1 VIQLKALGGLQLE
14 PSSFTQPKPLLL
26 LIHLALEGAQQRRHL
41 AELFWPEGQGLKS
54 LSMTLTRLRQGAG
67 PVVEA
72 DDRRVWTT
80 VASDVKALLETLD
93 KSQWR
98 RAAELYTGAFVEGVV
113 LDWGSELEEWVYTTR
128 EYLAERV
135 QYALLNLAEAAAMQS
150 DFQTAAGFAERA
162 YRLPGLAG
170 TEVGRLKQLY
180 SLLAAG
186 QSLLAPEVRKEAESY
201 GIALRLST
209 AEARAAFE
217 TTAAIPHNLVLK
229 GTSFVG
235 RDLELT
241 EIATLLAKPSCRLL
255 TLTGSGGSGKTRLAL
270 QVAHEQL
277 KLGSYPDGVFMVML
291 EAIAHAQLLPTQLA
305 QALNLDL
312 AEGEPLS
319 QVKRALGHKR
329 LLLVLDNFEQLL
341 GKAAGR
347 SSDLD
352 RSEVDGAGAAGRVG
366 IAKGKAEDGSSEQLA
381 VMGKAAG
388 QSSDLDRF
396 RIRRSGEGE
405 NAREADGA
413 VMLSELLRACP
424 NLKLLITSR
433 ERLNLEEEH
442 VFLLEGLPY
451 PKRAAPAWEEA
462 EASDAVQLFVQ
473 RAEQA
478 QPSFGLTL
486 ETLPDVIRICHLVE
500 GLPLGLELAAS
511 WVRYL
516 SCAEIAAEISRN
528 LDFLT
533 SSTRDVPER
542 QRSLRAVFASSW
554 RLLGAKEQEALRKL
568 SVFRGGFRREA
579 AGKVTGATLPLLA
592 SLVDKSLL
600 RVLPDGRYDRHPLLY
615 YFIHE
620 KSVAKPAERLR
631 TQCDHAAYYLELAA
645 KAEPLLRSSEQVYWF
660 NRLEEELENFRV
672 AFDYLADDPL
682 RALKLAGEL
691 GYFWEVRGHYR
702 EGYEVVSRF
711 LDRVQAVD
719 KVTAKA
725 LLIAAN
731 LARRQGDHQ
740 AAQRRYEASLSQA
753 ETLAEAPIQIEAL
766 NGLGIIAKLNRG
778 DYQSAHRYYQQGL
791 ELARRSADKALVAQS
806 LRLLGALAVEHSRY
820 REAQRSYEESARLY
834 TALGDQHSRAKSLV
848 NLATVLTYLGDLDK
862 AHQLNLASLELFR
875 VVGDKHGEG
884 ISLLNLGLDAA
895 TRGERR
901 ESIRLYQESLALFRT
916 LGEQHMVSHLLNN
929 LAGVYQELAELH
941 QARELLA
948 ESLAIQRHIGDVSL
962 ISHALY
968 ILGQVHHDL
977 GESEAAYRCYQE
989 CVELCRKNDE
999 NWALMRVLEVLAKWH
1014 IERQDY
1020 SAARAALEQAR
1031 ALAEVA
1037 GDHQTLAKV
1046 RETQA
1051 RLEAASS
1058 STVTAAPKRNLSA
1071 KVKAETKPSTNS
1083 SD

>member
-1 VIQLKALGGLQLE
+1 MIQLKALGGLQLD

-41 AELFWPEGQGLKS
+41 AELFWPKGQGMKS

-67 PVVEA
+67 SVVET
-72 DDRRVWTT
+72 DERRVWTT
-80 VASDVKALLETLD
+80 VPSDVKELLEALD
-93 KSQWR
+93 KRQWR

-135 QYALLNLAEAAAMQS
+135 QYALLNLAEAAAKQS
-150 DFQTAAGFAERA
+150 DFQTAASFAERA

-180 SLLAAG
+180 GLLAAG
-186 QSLLAPEVRKEAESY
+186 QSLLAPEVRKEAADY
-201 GIALRLST
+201 GIGLQLTTEA
-209 AEARAAFE
+209 ARAAFE
-217 TTAAIPHNLVLK
+217 ATAAIPHNLVLK

-241 EIATLLAKPSCRLL
+241 EIATLLAKLSCRLL
-255 TLTGSGGSGKTRLAL
+255 MLTGSGGSGKTRLAL

-277 KLGSYPDGVFMVML
+277 KLGSYPEGVFMVML
-291 EAIAHAQLLPTQLA
+291 EAITHPQLLPTQLA

-319 QVKRALGHKR
+319 QVKRAIGHKR

-341 GKAAGR
+341 GKAAGL
-347 SSDLD
+347 SAGFDQN
-352 RSEVDGAGAAGRVG
+352 GAGPAL
-366 IAKGKAEDGSSEQLA
+366 GKSADALPEQLA
-381 VMGKAAG
+381 VMGEAAG
-388 QSSDLDRF
+388 RSSDLDHF
-396 RIRRSGEGE
+396 RIRSWAKPGEGE

-451 PKRAAPAWEEA
+451 PNRAAPAWEEA
-462 EASDAVQLFVQ
+462 KASDAVQLFVQ
-473 RAEQA
+473 RAKQA
-478 QPSFGLTL
+478 QPSFDLTP
-486 ETLPDVIRICHLVE
+486 ETLPDVLKLCRLVE

-516 SCAEIAAEISRN
+516 SCAEIAEEITRN

-533 SSTRDVPER
+533 SSTRDAPER
-542 QRSLRAVFASSW
+542 QRSLRAVFESSW
-554 RLLGAKEQEALRKL
+554 RLLGAKEQETLRKL

-579 AGKVTGATLPLLA
+579 AGKVARATLPLLA

-600 RVLPDGRYDRHPLLY
+600 RVLPDGRYDCHPLLY

-620 KSVAKPAERLR
+620 KSVEKPAERLR
-631 TQCDHAAYYLELAA
+631 TQCHHAAYYLELAA
-645 KAEPLLRSSEQVYWF
+645 KAEPLLRSPEQAYWF
-660 NRLEEELENFRV
+660 DRLEEELENFRM
-672 AFDYLADDPL
+672 AFEYLADDPL
-682 RALKLAGEL
+682 RALKLAGVL

-702 EGYEVVSRF
+702 EGYEVVRRF
-711 LDRVQAVD
+711 LDRVQAVN

-725 LLIAAN
+725 LVIAAS
-731 LARRQGDHQ
+731 LAWKQGDHQ
-740 AAQRRYEASLSQA
+740 VAQRWYEASLFQA

-778 DYQSAHRYYQQGL
+778 DYQAAHCYYQQGL
-791 ELARRSADKALVAQS
+791 ELARRSADKALIAQS

-820 REAQRSYEESARLY
+820 REAQRYYEESAQLY

-862 AHQLNLASLELFR
+862 AHQLNLANLELFR

-895 TRGERR
+895 TRGDQR
-901 ESIRLYQESLALFRT
+901 ESIRLYQESLALFRE

-929 LAGVYQELAELH
+929 LAGVYQQLAEPH
-941 QARELLA
+941 KGRELLV

-989 CVELCRKNDE
+989 CVELCRKNNE

-1014 IERQDY
+1014 IEQQDY

-1051 RLEAASS
+1051 RLEAAPSS
-1058 STVTAAPKRNLSA
+1058 NVMAAPNATSA
-1071 KVKAETKPSTNS
+1071 RR
-1083 SD
+1083 